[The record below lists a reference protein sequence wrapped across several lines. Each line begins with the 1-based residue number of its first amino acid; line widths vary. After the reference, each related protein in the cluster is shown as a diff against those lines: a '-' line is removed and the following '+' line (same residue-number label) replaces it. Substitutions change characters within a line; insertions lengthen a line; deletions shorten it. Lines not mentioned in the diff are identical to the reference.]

1 MKMFIFTLF
10 PEVIENYINI
20 SIIKRAREKE
30 IVDINVINFR
40 DFSES
45 KHKKVDDYPYGGGAG
60 MVITPQPI
68 VDALKSIEYKNK
80 KVIYLS
86 PKGKKFDQTIAQ
98 DLAKGSDL
106 VLICGHYEGIDQRV
120 IDKYVDMEIS
130 IGDFILS
137 GGELAALTVVDSVTR
152 LIPGAIKE
160 DSLIE
165 ESYSNYLLEYSHY
178 TRPQYFEDMEVPKIL
193 LSGNHQEI
201 RKHRLEESIRI
212 TLTKRPDLIKKGI
225 QNNKFDKETISL
237 INKIKKIL
245 L

>member
-1 MKMFIFTLF
+1 MKIFVFTLF
-10 PEVIENYINI
+10 PEIIENYINV
-20 SIIKRAREKE
+20 SIVKRAREKE

-40 DFSES
+40 DFSEN
-45 KHKKVDDYPYGGGAG
+45 KHKKADDYPYGGGAG

-68 VDALKSIEYKNK
+68 VDALKSIDYQNK

-86 PKGKKFDQTIAQ
+86 PKGKKFNQTIAE
-98 DLAKGSDL
+98 DLSKGSDFI
-106 VLICGHYEGIDQRV
+106 LICGHYEGIDQRV

-130 IGDFILS
+130 VGDFILS
-137 GGELAALTVVDSVTR
+137 GGELAALIVVDSVTR

-178 TRPQYFEDMEVPKIL
+178 TRPQYFEDMEVPEIL

-201 RKHRLEESIRI
+201 RKYRLEESIRI
-212 TLTKRPDLIKKGI
+212 TLIKRPDLIKKGI
-225 QNNKFDKETISL
+225 ENNKFDKETISL